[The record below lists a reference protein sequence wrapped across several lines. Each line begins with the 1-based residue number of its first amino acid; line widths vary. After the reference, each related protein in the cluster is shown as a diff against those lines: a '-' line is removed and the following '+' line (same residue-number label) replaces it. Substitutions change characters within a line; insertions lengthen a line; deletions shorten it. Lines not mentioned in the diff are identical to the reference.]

1 MPTYT
6 LFDLHEHLRRVLAL
20 NYPEALWITAE
31 IAQLNRSR
39 GHVYLDLVQ
48 KAAGPDGD
56 IVAQA
61 QAVVWQ
67 REYQRLRLARGATL
81 DEVLREGCEVRLQVR
96 VDFHERYGLKL
107 LIADVDPA
115 FTFGQLELQRRQ
127 TIQTLQQ
134 LGLLER
140 NRALPV
146 PPVLQRVAVVSSE
159 GAAGFQ
165 DFREHLAANPYGFR
179 FHCRLFSTAVQGKSA
194 EAELI
199 AALDAVARQRDRF
212 DCAVVLRGG
221 GARLDLAAFDRLDL
235 CKTAAALPIPL
246 FTGIGHDVDESVL
259 DLVAHTALKTPT
271 AVADFLVQHNLFFE
285 NNVLRLAGQFR
296 ENADYQLKIKAVELA
311 NAEAAARW
319 GLQARTRAAAQQIE
333 HLAAALPALVRQN
346 LRQAAAR
353 IERAD
358 AITAALHPDAALRRG
373 FSLTLKDGRVVTD
386 AAALLPGDTLE
397 TRLRDGTVFSVLKN
411 KKGDLSKNP

>member
-1 MPTYT
+1 MRTYT
-6 LFDLHEHLRRVLAL
+6 LFDLHEHIRRVLAL

-39 GHVYLDLVQ
+39 GHVYVDLVQ
-48 KAAGPDGD
+48 KDAGSGSD

-67 REYQRLRLARGATL
+67 RDYQRLRLAQGLTL
-81 DEVLREGCEVRLQVR
+81 DEVLREGREVRMHVR

-107 LIADVDPA
+107 VIEDIDPA
-115 FTFGQLELQRRQ
+115 FTLGRLELQRRQ
-127 TIQTLQQ
+127 TVQTLQQ
-134 LGLLER
+134 LGLLDR
-140 NRALPV
+140 NHALPV

-165 DFREHLAANPYGFR
+165 DFREHLAANPFGFR
-179 FHCRLFSTAVQGKSA
+179 FHCRLFSAAVQGKSA
-194 EAELI
+194 EAEI
-199 AALDAVARQRDRF
+199 VAALEAIARQREQF

-221 GARLDLAAFDRLDL
+221 GARLDLAAFDRLEL
-235 CKTAAALPIPL
+235 CKAAAALPVPL
-246 FTGIGHDVDESVL
+246 FTGIGHDVDEAVL

-285 NNVLRLAGQFR
+285 NDVLRLAGQFR
-296 ENADYQLKIKAVELA
+296 ENVDSRLKIKSVELA
-311 NAEAAARW
+311 NAEAAAHW
-319 GLQARTRAAAQQIE
+319 ALQMRARTAHRQLDQLSAT
-333 HLAAALPALVRQN
+333 LPVLVRQN
-346 LRQAAAR
+346 FRQAGLQL
-353 IERAD
+353 ERAE

-386 AAALLPGDTLE
+386 ADALLPGDTLE
-397 TRLRDGTVFSVLKN
+397 TRLRTGSVVSVV
-411 KKGDLSKNP
+411 KK